1 MRTMLRRARYRAVFL
16 LVFAVF
22 LFGAVEVRLFVLQ
35 VVRGRSTE
43 RSSMYKAEPETE
55 HGRRGDILDR
65 RGGVL
70 ATSLRT
76 FEVWSY
82 NLENLYPRA
91 TAEERAKSGIAIAE
105 ELSRITGVDPHAVV
119 EALAGERKWTCLVG
133 SIRNPAVVESLR
145 RLTLEPRFRV
155 LSVEEKFERIYPRG
169 PLFAPVVGWTGWQAS
184 RYPTDDPR
192 YDRDGEI
199 RGIFGIELACEKEL
213 SAHDGRLLV
222 RRDGRRREM
231 LDPSLD
237 EVAATE
243 GRTVELTLD
252 PLAQEAVE
260 RGLDAALEEFNPDWA
275 QAVVIDPRDGDVLAV
290 GQRPTPRSPRPLDP
304 EDAELHKLYCTQVLY
319 PPGSSFKPFMLGLVL
334 EKGLATPAT
343 TVDCSNGF
351 AKFGSRQI
359 HDVHPKGVLTAAEV
373 LIHSSNIGMTKLVQ
387 KLVATNVKK
396 GDPSFQPVLDH
407 IKNLGFKR
415 RISTLP
421 YEEDG
426 LLPRLRDMSLNQS
439 LASLSFGQEIAVT
452 SLQMATAA
460 AAVANGGTWRPPRF
474 VRAIGDGDGDGDGEL
489 VPVPADDAR
498 VHPVFS
504 PAIGATLKGL
514 CVRVVE
520 EGGTAKWRPRGW
532 SMGGKTGT
540 AQNEKHHEIPIS
552 SYWCFSP
559 VADPRFLVLVVLY
572 HPKKGRFAADNAA
585 KIAGSVMGELL
596 TAYEIPADRPEE
608 ILADAAKA
616 AATTHAPAGS
626 RLPGRRSLISSP
638 AVGEGR

>member
-82 NLENLYPRA
+82 NLANLYPRA

-105 ELSRITGVDPHAVV
+105 ELSRITGVDPRAVV
-119 EALAGERKWTCLVG
+119 ESLASPNKWTRLVD
-133 SIRNPAVVESLR
+133 SIRNPAVVDSLR
-145 RLTLEPRFRV
+145 RLALEPRFRV

-169 PLFAPVVGWTGWQAS
+169 ALFAPVVGWTGWQLS
-184 RYPTDDPR
+184 RFPKDDPR
-192 YDRDGEI
+192 HDPDGEI

-222 RRDGRRREM
+222 RRDGRRRDM

-237 EVAATE
+237 EVAATQ

-252 PLAQEAVE
+252 PLAQEAVD
-260 RGLDAALEEFNPDWA
+260 RGIAAALEEFNPEWA
-275 QAVVIDPRDGDVLAV
+275 QAVVMDPRDGDVLAV
-290 GQRPTPRSPRPLDP
+290 GQWPSPRSPRPLDP

-343 TVDCSNGF
+343 TVDCCNGS

-387 KLVATNVKK
+387 RLVSPNVKK

-407 IKNLGFKR
+407 IVNLGFKR
-415 RISTLP
+415 RISSLP

-426 LLPRLRDMSLNQS
+426 ILPRLRSMSINQS

-474 VRAIGDGDGDGDGEL
+474 IRAVEDGDGEM
-489 VPVPADDAR
+489 VPAPSDDTR

-540 AQNEKHHEIPIS
+540 AQDEKHHEIPIS

-585 KIAGSVMGELL
+585 KIAGEVMGDLL
-596 TAYEIPADRPEE
+596 HAYEVPADRPEE

-616 AATTHAPAGS
+616 AATTHATTGAH
-626 RLPGRRSLISSP
+626 LPGRRSLISSP